1 MSPRSADPGVRM
13 ALLETAARI
22 IATEG
27 LGKLTLRRLAHEVGT
42 STMAIY
48 THFGGMTELRR
59 EIRREGFARLGARQ
73 AAVATTGD
81 PIADLCV
88 LGWAYYRNAIENPN
102 LYQAMFMDGPIDD
115 TDAGVGLD
123 TFGQLVTTVQRGID
137 SGRLDPADPVGLATQ
152 LWALIHGLVTL
163 ELARLLSPDQVRACL
178 DDGAR
183 NLITAFG
190 DDPRAFG
197 RSLTRATDRSARP
210 AIRAKPVS
218 AVDIAGSRS
227 YRG

>member
-1 MSPRSADPGVRM
+1 MSPRPADPGVRM

-27 LGKLTLRRLAHEVGT
+27 LGKLTLRRLAHDVGT

-81 PIADLCV
+81 PIADLCA
-88 LGWAYYRNAIENPN
+88 LRTAYYRNAVENPN
-102 LYQAMFMDGPIDD
+102 LYQAMFMDGPVDAE
-115 TDAGVGLD
+115 DAGVGLD

-137 SGRLDPADPVGLATQ
+137 AGRLHPADPVGLATQ
-152 LWALIHGLVTL
+152 LWALVHGLVTL
-163 ELARLLSPDQVRACL
+163 ELARLLPRDQVL
-178 DDGAR
+178 DSLDAGAR

-197 RSLTRATDRSARP
+197 RSLARAADRTARGP
-210 AIRAKPVS
+210 ADSNVVS
-218 AVDIAGSRS
+218 TVDPAGSRS
-227 YRG
+227 YGG

>member
-1 MSPRSADPGVRM
+1 
-13 ALLETAARI
+13 
-22 IATEG
+22 
-27 LGKLTLRRLAHEVGT
+27 
-42 STMAIY
+42 MAIY

-73 AAVATTGD
+73 AEVAATGD

-88 LGWAYYRNAIENPN
+88 LRTAYYRNAIENPN

-115 TDAGVGLD
+115 ADAGVGLD

-137 SGRLDPADPVGLATQ
+137 AGRMNPADPVVLATQ
-152 LWALIHGLVTL
+152 LWALVHGLVTL
-163 ELARLLSPDQVRACL
+163 ELARLLSPDQVLACL

-197 RSLTRATDRSARP
+197 RSLPCHRTECTPDRQKTRVHCRSRREPFVWRVRAGRCRRTPGRSAMKQYLLSIYQPDGDRRRP
-210 AIRAKPVS
+210 RFW
-218 AVDIAGSRS
+218 SR
-227 YRG
+227 

>member
-1 MSPRSADPGVRM
+1 
-13 ALLETAARI
+13 
-22 IATEG
+22 
-27 LGKLTLRRLAHEVGT
+27 
-42 STMAIY
+42 
-48 THFGGMTELRR
+48 
-59 EIRREGFARLGARQ
+59 
-73 AAVATTGD
+73 
-81 PIADLCV
+81 
-88 LGWAYYRNAIENPN
+88 IENPN

-115 TDAGVGLD
+115 ADASVGLD

-137 SGRLDPADPVGLATQ
+137 SGRLDPDDPVGLATQ

-178 DDGAR
+178 DAGAR

-190 DDPRAFG
+190 DDPQAFG

-218 AVDIAGSRS
+218 AVDIGSRS

>member
-73 AAVATTGD
+73 TAVTTTGD

-115 TDAGVGLD
+115 ADAGVGLD

-137 SGRLDPADPVGLATQ
+137 VGRLDPADPVGLATQ

-163 ELARLLSPDQVRACL
+163 ELARLLSTEQVLVCL

-197 RSLTRATDRSARP
+197 RSLARATDRSARP
-210 AIRAKPVS
+210 AIRGKPVS
-218 AVDIAGSRS
+218 AVDTAGSRS
-227 YRG
+227 FKG